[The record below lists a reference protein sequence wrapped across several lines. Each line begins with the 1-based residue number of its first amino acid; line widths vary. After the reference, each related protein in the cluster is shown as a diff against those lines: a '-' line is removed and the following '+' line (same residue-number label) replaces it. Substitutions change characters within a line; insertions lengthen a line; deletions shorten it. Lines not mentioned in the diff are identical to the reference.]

1 MKVNKK
7 IIGFTLNELIIVI
20 VVLGVLGVLGVFA
33 VTAATR
39 FIDV

>member
-20 VVLGVLGVLGVFA
+20 VVLGVLA